1 MIQFSDLTF
10 ILCPCSKDG
19 NFKAELLLDNGYQLD
34 IIKKPLTKTYKVKPF
49 EKTHNKKWYQKDLFP
64 EHGEF
69 PEFKGRDALL
79 IFLNEVKNHI
89 LSEDEINE
97 LDLDIKE
104 ED

>member
-10 ILCPCSKDG
+10 VLCPCSKDG
-19 NFKAELLLDNGYQLD
+19 NFKAELLLDNGYLLD

-49 EKTHNKKWYQKDLFP
+49 EITNNKKWYQKDLFP

-69 PEFKGRDALL
+69 PEFKDREALL
-79 IFLNEVKNHI
+79 IFLNEIKNHV
-89 LSEDEINE
+89 LSEDELI
-97 LDLDIKE
+97 DIDIQE